1 MKRKDCKAAMRRVAT
16 AAHSMGGEFSI
27 CNPST
32 GEVIE
37 FDMDMTLHLV
47 SATLAWAHELVDGAF
62 DGCLGSS
69 TSEIGTILRAAATAY
84 VEDLKGG
91 GDGVDSES

>member
-1 MKRKDCKAAMRRVAT
+1 MKRNDCKAAMRRVAT
-16 AAHSMGGEFSI
+16 AAGSMSGEFSI
-27 CNPST
+27 CNPHT

-47 SATLAWAHELVDGAF
+47 SATIAWCHELVDGAF
-62 DGCLGSS
+62 DGSLGSS
-69 TSEIGTILRAAATAY
+69 TSEIGTILRAAAMAY

-91 GDGVDSES
+91 DDGVDSES